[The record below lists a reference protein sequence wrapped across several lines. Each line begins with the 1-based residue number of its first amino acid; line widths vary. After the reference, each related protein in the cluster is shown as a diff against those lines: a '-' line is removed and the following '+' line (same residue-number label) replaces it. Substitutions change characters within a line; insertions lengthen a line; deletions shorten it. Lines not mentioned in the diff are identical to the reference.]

1 MNTRHSRRI
10 SRKAAEQLLD
20 GAAGLSERPPA
31 GPDQLISVLAAAA
44 APAREHEL
52 TGEDMAVAAFE
63 ANHLASVASSRR
75 EQQMIKSPLAKLLTI
90 KVLAASLV
98 VGAGGG
104 VALAASTGTFS
115 GSASGRPSVSTS
127 LAPASAGTQPTA
139 PATSP
144 PGPVSPSSP
153 AAQSNTGTGQ
163 ATASPSATGT
173 ASAQASVPQT
183 ATALCR
189 AVISGVSGTAGQALS
204 QAGQVQA
211 LASSQV
217 PQLLNQSE
225 FSSLIGTVQSAAAVP
240 DYCALLL
247 DLPQLPQPAELTKL
261 PVTVLTKVLAQVPTA
276 TLAQLLTSL
285 PSSTLSALLTEL
297 PTSTVSQFLT
307 ELPGSVVSQLL
318 NELPTSV
325 VSQLLT
331 ELPSSVVSNLSGL
344 SGLSSSVLS
353 LLPGL

>member
-127 LAPASAGTQPTA
+127 VAPASAGTQPTA

-144 PGPVSPSSP
+144 SGSVSPSSP

>member
-144 PGPVSPSSP
+144 SGSVSPSSP